1 MVKNWRKPAAQQP
14 APQPDRVA
22 KSIGESLERP
32 GADLIFGTADGLR
45 DTVLLRLTDVEPN
58 PNQPRRHFDEEE
70 LQALSFSLREVGQLS
85 PILVQAHPTEPK
97 RFLLVAGERRWR
109 AAGMAGLTKIMA
121 HILPTDAN
129 TDQIALIEN
138 LQRVDLSPV
147 EEAEGIRRLIETHE
161 YNQEAVGDLL
171 GRSRTEVNT
180 TLTLLKLEPTILKE
194 CVTSHNDVPK
204 AVLLELA
211 RMEEIDQL
219 SLWLKVKKDGLT
231 AREAREYRAKLQR
244 PPEPAKGSAAA
255 KPVTAKKFI
264 AGLGKLEESLSAG
277 IEAVEEKGTAKLKP
291 EEKARLEALKS
302 RLTAMAARLDGLLGA

>member
-1 MVKNWRKPAAQQP
+1 MVKNWRKPAGQQP
-14 APQPDRVA
+14 AAVA
-22 KSIGESLERP
+22 KSIGDSLDRP
-32 GADLIFGTADGLR
+32 GADLIFGAADGLR
-45 DTVLLRLTDVEPN
+45 DTVLLRLTDIEPN

-180 TLTLLKLEPTILKE
+180 TLTLLRLHATIRTD

-211 RMEEIDQL
+211 RMEEVDQL
-219 SLWLKVKKDGLT
+219 SLWLKVKKGELT

-244 PPEPAKGSAAA
+244 AGDPATA
-255 KPVTAKKFI
+255 KAPVRNVTAKKFI
-264 AGLGKLEESLSAG
+264 AGLPKLEESLSVG
-277 IEAVEEKGTAKLKP
+277 IEAVADKGVAKLRADERAK
-291 EEKARLEALKS
+291 LEALKT
-302 RLTAMAARLDGLLGA
+302 RLQDYAQQLETLLAG

>member
-1 MVKNWRKPAAQQP
+1 MVKNWRKPASPQP
-14 APQPDRVA
+14 AAVA
-22 KSIGESLERP
+22 KSIGDSLDRP

-45 DTVLLRLTDVEPN
+45 DTVLLRLNDIEPN

-97 RFLLVAGERRWR
+97 RFMLVAGERRWR

-180 TLTLLKLEPTILKE
+180 TLTLLRLNATIRTD

-211 RMEEIDQL
+211 RMEEVDQL
-219 SLWLKVKKDGLT
+219 SLWLKVKKGELT

-244 PPEPAKGSAAA
+244 AGDPATA
-255 KPVTAKKFI
+255 KAPVRNVTAKKFI
-264 AGLGKLEESLSAG
+264 AGLPKLEESLSAG
-277 IEAVEEKGTAKLKP
+277 IEAVADKGFAKLRADERAK
-291 EEKARLEALKS
+291 LEALK
-302 RLTAMAARLDGLLGA
+302 ARLAGYAQQLETLLAG

>member
-1 MVKNWRKPAAQQP
+1 MVKNWRKPAGHQQP
-14 APQPDRVA
+14 AVVA
-22 KSIGESLERP
+22 RSIGESLERP
-32 GADLIFGTADGLR
+32 GADLIFGAADGLR

-109 AAGMAGLTKIMA
+109 AAGMAGLPKIMA

-147 EEAEGIRRLIETHE
+147 EEAEGIRRLIETHD

-180 TLTLLKLEPTILKE
+180 TLTLLKLHPSIRTD

-211 RMEEIDQL
+211 RMEEVDQL
-219 SLWLKVKKDGLT
+219 SLWLKVKKGELT
-231 AREAREYRAKLQR
+231 AREAREYRARLQR
-244 PPEPAKGSAAA
+244 APEPAKAAGGV
-255 KPVTAKKFI
+255 KPVTARKFI
-264 AGLGKLEESLSAG
+264 AGLGKLEESLCAG
-277 IEAVEEKGTAKLKP
+277 IEAVEEKGGAKLKP
-291 EEKARLEALKS
+291 EERARLEAL
-302 RLTAMAARLDGLLGA
+302 REMLAQMAGRLDGILGA

>member
-1 MVKNWRKPAAQQP
+1 MVKNWRKPASPQP
-14 APQPDRVA
+14 AAVA
-22 KSIGESLERP
+22 KSIGDSLDRP

-45 DTVLLRLTDVEPN
+45 DTVLLRLTDIEPN

-70 LQALSFSLREVGQLS
+70 LQALAFSLREVGQLS

-109 AAGMAGLTKIMA
+109 AAGMAGLTKVMA
-121 HILPTDAN
+121 HILPVDAN

-147 EEAEGIRRLIETHE
+147 EEAEGIRRLIETHD

-180 TLTLLKLEPTILKE
+180 TLTLLKLHPTVRSE

-211 RMEEIDQL
+211 RMEEVDQL
-219 SLWLKVKKDGLT
+219 SLWLKVKKGELT
-231 AREAREYRAKLQR
+231 AREARDYRARLQR
-244 PPEPAKGSAAA
+244 PAQGDRGTPPV

-277 IEAVEEKGTAKLKP
+277 IEAVAEKGSAKLKP
-291 EEKARLEALKS
+291 EERARLEALRQTLARMTD
-302 RLTAMAARLDGLLGA
+302 RLEGLLEP

>member
-1 MVKNWRKPAAQQP
+1 MVKNWRKAGGHQQP
-14 APQPDRVA
+14 VA
-22 KSIGESLERP
+22 RSIGETLERP
-32 GADLIFGTADGLR
+32 GADLIFGNADGLR

-58 PNQPRRHFDEEE
+58 PHQPRRHFDEEE
-70 LQALSFSLREVGQLS
+70 LQALAFSLREVGQLS
-85 PILVQAHPTEPK
+85 PILVTAHPTEPK

-109 AAGMAGLTKIMA
+109 AAGMAGLTKVMA

-138 LQRVDLSPV
+138 LQRVDLSPI

-180 TLTLLKLEPTILKE
+180 TLTLLKLHPSVRQE
-194 CVTSHNDVPK
+194 CVTAHNDVPK

-211 RMEEIDQL
+211 RMEELDQL

-231 AREAREYRAKLQR
+231 AREAREFRTRLQN
-244 PPEPAKGSAAA
+244 PPPPAARQEA
-255 KPVTAKKFI
+255 KPVTAKTFI
-264 AGLGKLEESLSAG
+264 AGLGKIEDSLSAG
-277 IEAVEEKGTAKLKP
+277 IEAVAGKGVAKLKP
-291 EEKARLEALKS
+291 EERARLETLRE
-302 RLTAMAARLDGLLGA
+302 RLAEMASQLAGVLERSAD